1 MNLTSRTFLACYLRS
16 LKNNNLDSRAKQVVT
31 EAANRAAKA
40 YLWSEEQSAEGMLGS
55 RRARGVA
62 LEM

>member
-16 LKNNNLDSRAKQVVT
+16 LKNNYLDYRAKKVVI
-31 EAANRAAKA
+31 EAANK
-40 YLWSEEQSAEGMLGS
+40 
-55 RRARGVA
+55 ARGVA

>member
-16 LKNNNLDSRAKQVVT
+16 LKNNYLDYRAKQVVT
-31 EAANRAAKA
+31 EAANK
-40 YLWSEEQSAEGMLGS
+40 
-55 RRARGVA
+55 ARGVA

>member
-16 LKNNNLDSRAKQVVT
+16 LKNNMLDSRAKQVLT
-31 EAANRAAKA
+31 EAAK
-40 YLWSEEQSAEGMLGS
+40 
-55 RRARGVA
+55 ARGVA